1 MLQRCATFM
10 ILSFVFAGGHAIAQE
25 CLHGPTETAE
35 QAARRR
41 EALTAVR
48 NINNLEANQP
58 GAANRS
64 YLGADQLASS
74 PYAARMRE
82 SPDATVKR
90 ISLNPGTDILP
101 NWQLTLDVTAN
112 GYWFMLK
119 DKTDPCGFAF
129 VSSQAGLIFRA
140 EPIR

>member
-1 MLQRCATFM
+1 LCLLAVTR
-10 ILSFVFAGGHAIAQE
+10 LRRE
-25 CLHGPTETAE
+25 CLHGPTESAE

-64 YLGADQLASS
+64 YLSADQLASS
-74 PYAARMRE
+74 PYAARMRD
-82 SPDATVKR
+82 SPDVTVKR
-90 ISLNPGTDILP
+90 LSLNPGTDILP
-101 NWQLTLDVTAN
+101 NWQLTLDVTTQ

-129 VSSQAGLIFRA
+129 VSNQAGLIFRA